1 MMLRITINGS
11 DNNMRDRMS
20 RIDGNTY
27 KKIIKF
33 NVTHAKYIL
42 PLQLA
47 LYAAGFDSPQ
57 IHKQAD
63 TVLNNIGFLAEVTGD
78 FANCFY
84 DETGRDIEDGR
95 LTWLIVNAYQRA
107 TSAQKQ
113 ALEQSYG
120 SSENGKVDIVRQIY
134 EDLNLRKMC
143 GMVIEGNRKEMYSYI
158 QQFGANGLSTKFFIG
173 LLDNMESMA

>member
-1 MMLRITINGS
+1 MNLGQSMMLRFS
-11 DNNMRDRMS
+11 FLM
-20 RIDGNTY
+20 Y
-27 KKIIKF
+27 
-33 NVTHAKYIL
+33 
-42 PLQLA
+42 A
-47 LYAAGFDSPQ
+47 LRKCVVHQ
-57 IHKQAD
+57 
-63 TVLNNIGFLAEVTGD
+63 VTGD

-107 TSAQKQ
+107 TAAQKQ

-158 QQFGANGLSTKFFIG
+158 QQFG
-173 LLDNMESMA
+173 

>member
-1 MMLRITINGS
+1 
-11 DNNMRDRMS
+11 MRDRMS

-63 TVLNNIGFLAEVTGD
+63 TVLNNIVFLAEGTI
-78 FANCFY
+78 Y
-84 DETGRDIEDGR
+84 
-95 LTWLIVNAYQRA
+95 LLI
-107 TSAQKQ
+107 
-113 ALEQSYG
+113 
-120 SSENGKVDIVRQIY
+120 
-134 EDLNLRKMC
+134 
-143 GMVIEGNRKEMYSYI
+143 
-158 QQFGANGLSTKFFIG
+158 
-173 LLDNMESMA
+173 